1 MSDSLWPHRLQHAR
15 LLYPPLSPRVCS
27 DSCPWSQ
34 WCYLTFLSSASPLS
48 FCLSLSQHQC
58 LFQWVSSSHQV
69 AKELE
74 LQLQHQ
80 GFQWIFRVDFLKSD
94 WFDLLAVQ
102 GTLKSLLPGPQFE
115 NINSLATW
123 WEELTHWKRHW
134 CWERLRQEEKGT
146 TEDEMVGWH
155 HRLKGHEFE

>member
-1 MSDSLWPHRLQHAR
+1 MDGRSPGLNSLLW
-15 LLYPPLSPRVCS
+15 PPLSPRVCS

-80 GFQWIFRVDFLKSD
+80 GFQWIFRVDFLKID

-115 NINSLATW
+115 NINSLVLNLLYGPT
-123 WEELTHWKRHW
+123 LTSMHDYCIALTIQIFVSKVMS
-134 CWERLRQEEKGT
+134 LLFNMLSQ
-146 TEDEMVGWH
+146 
-155 HRLKGHEFE
+155 